1 MSNFYFLEKMNPIFL
16 QIADS
21 AENNIIPDPNTTLIK
36 LRQLGEAIAQDVAA
50 RIGID
55 FDQSISQVDL
65 LYKISRELKPD
76 QTIMDLF
83 HKIRKEGNRATHQF
97 DTHHREAMDGI
108 KVARELSIWYFRSF
122 QDSNF
127 KPKKFI
133 ALTDPSTELRSLQTD
148 ILKLKTQLLNTNEKL
163 ENNLEMNALLAK

>member
-21 AENNIIPDPNTTLIK
+21 AEKNFIPDPNTTLIK

-76 QTIMDLF
+76 QTVMDLF
-83 HKIRKEGNRATHQF
+83 HKI
-97 DTHHREAMDGI
+97 
-108 KVARELSIWYFRSF
+108 
-122 QDSNF
+122 
-127 KPKKFI
+127 
-133 ALTDPSTELRSLQTD
+133 
-148 ILKLKTQLLNTNEKL
+148 
-163 ENNLEMNALLAK
+163 